1 MEHNFKIVKMSSTF
15 VNLALLINVE
25 RVASPFLEGEL
36 KRALATKQ
44 LWFRFTCPL
53 ILACAAGKA
62 LAQTIPAAPTLG
74 AASIERAVD
83 QVRVP
88 PSIRS
93 EFDYIMTA
101 RVRLLLFWVGKDDV
115 GGGYIRLGT
124 SPQDGSLEV
133 INLLIGS
140 DPAKA
145 PRAIN
150 RWGLASEIFHKSPE
164 SSGGFDTSVF
174 FGFMKVSSGT
184 SVAEMQKE
192 LAKEKQSGNFL
203 FSAILN
209 QAGPD
214 ENFAKTVP
222 FASSTD
228 FTIHDLER
236 AEPVV
241 LEHLMNSEGRLR
253 TADAGEFQACH
264 RTEGFLSSVSELV
277 DAALSG
283 RPAPVS
289 NCYLYNGQRFT
300 LKLKQTTRVPRRGIH
315 ITLRD
320 VPHDYA
326 RTYHDLLLAS
336 FDNFNETTK
345 TGGSFDL
352 LLGTS
357 GALRG
362 APVQITYQPNWWFQ
376 VILNLKT
383 PSESETAQT
392 D

>member
-1 MEHNFKIVKMSSTF
+1 
-15 VNLALLINVE
+15 
-25 RVASPFLEGEL
+25 L
-36 KRALATKQ
+36 KQIPWKKRQ
-44 LWFRFTCPL
+44 LWIPL
-53 ILACAAGKA
+53 ICGLLLACPAGQV
-62 LAQTIPAAPTLG
+62 LAQTSSPTATLAPG
-74 AASIERAVD
+74 AASMERAVD

-88 PSIRS
+88 PNIRS
-93 EFDYIMTA
+93 QFDYVMTA
-101 RVRLLLFWVGKDDV
+101 RVRLLLFWAGKDDV

-124 SPQDGSLEV
+124 SPDDASLEV

-150 RWGLASEIFHKSPE
+150 RWGLASEIVHTSPE
-164 SSGGFDTSVF
+164 PGGGFDWSVF

-214 ENFAKTVP
+214 KNFAKTVP

-241 LEHLMNSEGRLR
+241 LEHLTSSEGRLR
-253 TADAGEFQACH
+253 SADAEAFQACH
-264 RTEGFLSSVSELV
+264 RAEGFLSSVSELV

-283 RPAPVS
+283 RQAPAS

-300 LKLKQTTRVPRRGIH
+300 LKLKQTTRIPRKDVH

-326 RTYHDLLLAS
+326 RSYHDLLLAS

-345 TGGSFDL
+345 SGGSFEL

-357 GALRG
+357 GALKG

-383 PSESETAQT
+383 PPESEIAQKT
-392 D
+392 MPPER

>member
-1 MEHNFKIVKMSSTF
+1 
-15 VNLALLINVE
+15 
-25 RVASPFLEGEL
+25 
-36 KRALATKQ
+36 
-44 LWFRFTCPL
+44 
-53 ILACAAGKA
+53 
-62 LAQTIPAAPTLG
+62 
-74 AASIERAVD
+74 
-83 QVRVP
+83 
-88 PSIRS
+88 
-93 EFDYIMTA
+93 MTA

-124 SPQDGSLEV
+124 SPQDASLEI

-150 RWGLASEIFHKSPE
+150 RWGLASEIVHRSPE
-164 SSGGFDTSVF
+164 ASSGSQSSVF

-184 SVAEMQKE
+184 SVTEMQKE
-192 LAKEKQSGNFL
+192 LAREKQSGSFL

-209 QAGPD
+209 QAGPNG
-214 ENFAKTVP
+214 NFAKTAP
-222 FASSTD
+222 FASNTD
-228 FTIHDLER
+228 FTIQDLQR

-241 LEHLMNSEGRLR
+241 LDHLMSSEGRFR
-253 TADAGEFQACH
+253 SADAGESQACN

-283 RPAPVS
+283 KHSPIS
-289 NCYLYNGQRFT
+289 ICYLYNGQRFT
-300 LKLKQTTRVPRRGIH
+300 LKLKQTTRVPQREIRV
-315 ITLRD
+315 TLRD
-320 VPHDYA
+320 APHDYG
-326 RTYHDLLLAS
+326 RTYHDLILTS

-352 LLGTS
+352 LLGTT

-383 PSESETAQT
+383 PPPAEVAQ
-392 D
+392 DR

>member
-1 MEHNFKIVKMSSTF
+1 M
-15 VNLALLINVE
+15 
-25 RVASPFLEGEL
+25 
-36 KRALATKQ
+36 KRAIATRSEFWLWITCVLVLSCAATKV
-44 LWFRFTCPL
+44 R
-53 ILACAAGKA
+53 
-62 LAQTIPAAPTLG
+62 AQTPSAADPPALS
-74 AASIERAVD
+74 AANIRNAVD

-115 GGGYIRLGT
+115 GGGYIRLGSST
-124 SPQDGSLEV
+124 QDASLEV

-150 RWGLASEIFHKSPE
+150 RWGLASETVHRRPE
-164 SSGGFDTSVF
+164 ANGAPDSSVF

-209 QAGPD
+209 QGGPG

-222 FASSTD
+222 FASNTD

-236 AEPVV
+236 TEPVV
-241 LEHLMNSEGRLR
+241 LEHLMSSEGRFR
-253 TADAGEFQACH
+253 NADAGEFRACN

-277 DAALSG
+277 EAALNG
-283 RPAPVS
+283 RSAPIS

-300 LKLKQTTRVPRRGIH
+300 LKLKQVTRVPKKDIH

-345 TGGSFDL
+345 ISANFDL
-352 LLGTS
+352 LLGTT

-362 APVQITYQPNWWFQ
+362 APVQIMYQPNWWFQ

-383 PSESETAQT
+383 PPDSEIAQEH
-392 D
+392 

>member
-1 MEHNFKIVKMSSTF
+1 ME
-15 VNLALLINVE
+15 
-25 RVASPFLEGEL
+25 GGL
-36 KRALATKQ
+36 KRAIATRQ
-44 LWFRFTCPL
+44 FWLRITCLL
-53 ILACAAGKA
+53 ILASAAGEA
-62 LAQTIPAAPTLG
+62 LAQTLPVVPPALG
-74 AASIERAVD
+74 AAAIERAVD

-124 SPQDGSLEV
+124 SPQDASLEV
-133 INLLIGS
+133 FNLLIGS

-150 RWGLASEIFHKSPE
+150 RWGLASEIAHKSAE
-164 SSGGFDTSVF
+164 SSGGFDSSVF

-222 FASSTD
+222 FASDTD
-228 FTIHDLER
+228 FTINDLER

-241 LEHLMNSEGRLR
+241 LEHLMSSEGRLR
-253 TADAGEFQACH
+253 GADAGEFQACN

-277 DAALSG
+277 EAALSG
-283 RPAPVS
+283 RQAPVS

-300 LKLKQTTRVPRRGIH
+300 LKLKQTARVPRKDVH

-345 TGGSFDL
+345 TGGTFEL

-383 PSESETAQT
+383 PPESEIAQKR
-392 D
+392 

>member
-1 MEHNFKIVKMSSTF
+1 MKQAVAEKRE
-15 VNLALLINVE
+15 LWL
-25 RVASPFLEGEL
+25 RVL
-36 KRALATKQ
+36 
-44 LWFRFTCPL
+44 CPL
-53 ILACAAGKA
+53 VLLCGTSKA
-62 LAQTIPAAPTLG
+62 HAQTPPT
-74 AASIERAVD
+74 ADPPTRSTASIERAVD
-83 QVRVP
+83 QVRVHP
-88 PSIRS
+88 NIRS

-124 SPQDGSLEV
+124 APQDASLEV

-150 RWGLASEIFHKSPE
+150 RWGLASEVVHKSPTAG
-164 SSGGFDTSVF
+164 GGFESSVF
-174 FGFMKVSSGT
+174 FGFMKVSKGA

-192 LAKEKQSGNFL
+192 LAREKQSGNFL

-222 FASSTD
+222 FSSDTD
-228 FTIHDLER
+228 FTIHDLEQ

-241 LEHLMNSEGRLR
+241 LEHLMSSEGRFR
-253 TADAGEFQACH
+253 SADAREFQACN
-264 RTEGFLSSVSELV
+264 RAEGFLSSVSELV
-277 DAALSG
+277 EAALSG
-283 RPAPVS
+283 KRAPIS
-289 NCYLYNGQRFT
+289 ICYLYNGQRFT
-300 LKLKQTTRVPRRGIH
+300 LTLKQTTRIPQRDIR
-315 ITLRD
+315 ITLRE
-320 VPHDYA
+320 VPHEYA
-326 RTYHDLLLAS
+326 RTYHDLVLAG

-383 PSESETAQT
+383 PPGEVAEKR
-392 D
+392 

>member
-1 MEHNFKIVKMSSTF
+1 MKQTVPKRRQFWLSITC
-15 VNLALLINVE
+15 ALVLVWGAN
-25 RVASPFLEGEL
+25 
-36 KRALATKQ
+36 Q
-44 LWFRFTCPL
+44 
-53 ILACAAGKA
+53 A
-62 LAQTIPAAPTLG
+62 LAQAPSADPPPTLG
-74 AASIERAVD
+74 AASIERAVE
-83 QVRVP
+83 QVRVR

-93 EFDYIMTA
+93 QFDYVMTA

-124 SPQDGSLEV
+124 LPQDTSLEV

-150 RWGLASEIFHKSPE
+150 RWGLASEVVRKSPVA
-164 SSGGFDTSVF
+164 SSGFESSVF
-174 FGFMKVSSGT
+174 FGFMKVSKGT
-184 SVAEMQKE
+184 SVSEMQKE

-209 QAGPD
+209 QASPV

-222 FASSTD
+222 FASNTD
-228 FTIHDLER
+228 FTIHDLEQ

-241 LEHLMNSEGRLR
+241 LEHLMSSEGRLR
-253 TADAGEFQACH
+253 NADAREFQAC
-264 RTEGFLSSVSELV
+264 RRAEGFLSSVSELV
-277 DAALSG
+277 DEALAD
-283 RPAPVS
+283 RRAPVS
-289 NCYLYNGQRFT
+289 VCYLYNGQRFT
-300 LKLKQTTRVPRRGIH
+300 LTLKQTTRVPQRDVR

-320 VPHDYA
+320 APHDYA

-345 TGGSFDL
+345 TGGSFEL

-357 GALRG
+357 GSLRG

-383 PSESETAQT
+383 PPAPEVAQER
-392 D
+392 